1 MRICNIKLFQAQ
13 LCYESDQPV
22 QNLQKTSIHRMPHG
36 SRMLQRSCCPPRSRP
51 RLQSPLH
58 IRRSPHRQLRS
69 PRYRPQNPL
78 LIQLRNQRRQHLL
91 QPASH
96 SRRRHRFR
104 LGLDVRKN
112 SFRLLL
118 LRRSRS
124 PHVGPGLP
132 QKMRPPG
139 RKRTDPHLQHGR
151 QNKNRKINLNQS
163 IRWIVRHLRKN
174 RRQRSPWPWLM
185 HQSIQ
190 SIYRCWCWYDLP
202 WRTGHSWGIQNSS
215 KLVEKAQERYIFTCQ
230 YDLIRKNPIHPHR
243 YLQIIRLQLRYLPR
257 FHLASSHES
266 LWWFLQRSTP
276 TWHSEE
282 FCRSHANKKIIVWS
296 TEVHPR

>member
-1 MRICNIKLFQAQ
+1 MLLYSGNHKPVINIKLFQAQ
-13 LCYESDQPV
+13 LYHESDQPV
-22 QNLQKTSIHRMPHG
+22 QNLQKTSFYRVPHG
-36 SRMLQRSCCPPRSRP
+36 SRMLQWPCCPPSSRP

-112 SFRLLL
+112 SLRLLL

-151 QNKNRKINLNQS
+151 QNKNRKINLSQS
-163 IRWIVRHLRKN
+163 VRWIVRHLRKN
-174 RRQRSPWPWLM
+174 RRQGSSWPRLM
-185 HQSIQ
+185 HQPIQ
-190 SIYRCWCWYDLP
+190 SLYRCRC
-202 WRTGHSWGIQNSS
+202 
-215 KLVEKAQERYIFTCQ
+215 
-230 YDLIRKNPIHPHR
+230 
-243 YLQIIRLQLRYLPR
+243 
-257 FHLASSHES
+257 
-266 LWWFLQRSTP
+266 
-276 TWHSEE
+276 
-282 FCRSHANKKIIVWS
+282 
-296 TEVHPR
+296 